1 MSIIRKFIRY
11 AVEDTPGTYQAPD
24 TAIPHREGT
33 LNVNTLAGD
42 VVERNIE
49 LLSFDTLTSL
59 RAAEHGQIQFEVGIA
74 QTLTAGTPPPW
85 APLLLGSATAET
97 ALAEVTGTLV
107 GVGSD
112 SEGAYITLASGAS
125 STDNAY
131 QGRFVSGHAGD
142 FAWLITRY
150 VGNTKRAYV
159 VRLDQNAGLT
169 PAGGDTYVIEA
180 CTRYT
185 PVSAGFGSL
194 SFDYYELDEDS
205 GSCTKWSFAGCQ
217 GEVTLTFNEKAEPIL
232 KLDMVGKIHA
242 GPSSASAPA
251 LDYSDWGEPLV
262 PNSVVSRLPRF
273 HSYAAQIVRSLSFMT
288 GAKATYVA
296 KINDERVRIPAR
308 SPTATLEMDQVLS
321 SAYNLDAAIT
331 GRATG
336 QFLFLHGI
344 DTAPIVL
351 GAPAMQV
358 AGKNPS
364 ASRQDGVYNVTAN
377 LAFRTAGAG
386 DDSWFLHV

>member
-97 ALAEVTGTLV
+97 ALGEVTGTCT
-107 GVGSD
+107 
-112 SEGAYITLASGAS
+112 ATLNAMSQTTLGSGAS
-125 STDNAY
+125 SVDGA
-131 QGRFVSGHAGD
+131 
-142 FAWLITRY
+142 Y
-150 VGNTKRAYV
+150 VGRIITIAFGTGDQSAIITSYNGTTKVAQFAPSMV
-159 VRLDQNAGLT
+159 SPQVGSDT
-169 PAGGDTYVIEA
+169 PYTLAA

-386 DDSWFLHV
+386 DDSWFLHA